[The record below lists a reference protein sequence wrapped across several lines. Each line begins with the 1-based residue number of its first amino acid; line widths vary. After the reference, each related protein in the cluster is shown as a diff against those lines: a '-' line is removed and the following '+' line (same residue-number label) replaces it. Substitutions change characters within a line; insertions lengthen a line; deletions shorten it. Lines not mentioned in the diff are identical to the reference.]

1 MQRKEKVYLPIFSNG
16 GNFASSIRH
25 SRCEFAFLH
34 WKEEK
39 KIHSFRSCDLISI
52 VLNIIQTCLGK
63 DTDLKGKIE
72 EETPV
77 HETPPKLW

>member
-1 MQRKEKVYLPIFSNG
+1 MAGTSLP
-16 GNFASSIRH
+16 
-25 SRCEFAFLH
+25 AFVIVAANVCFCTG
-34 WKEEK
+34 KKKK

-63 DTDLKGKIE
+63 DTDFKGKIE
-72 EETPV
+72 EEIPV